1 MTKKIITS
9 SDYKDFITNIKKEV
23 IQSRNN
29 ALKVV
34 NKELINLYW
43 IIWESIFKKQEN
55 SNWWDDI
62 IWQLS
67 KDLT

>member
-43 IIWESIFKKQEN
+43 II
-55 SNWWDDI
+55 
-62 IWQLS
+62 
-67 KDLT
+67 